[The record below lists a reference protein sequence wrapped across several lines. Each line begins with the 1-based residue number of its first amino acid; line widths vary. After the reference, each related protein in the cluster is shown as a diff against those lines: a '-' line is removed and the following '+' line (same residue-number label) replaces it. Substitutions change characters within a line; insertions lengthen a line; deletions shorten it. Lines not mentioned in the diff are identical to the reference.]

1 VSTETGQR
9 ALGRLEIMR
18 SMERGRA
25 VRWSARCL
33 ALAVIVLG
41 SSCRSSAPPAPKGPS
56 PLPPVP
62 SLPSQS
68 LGPSQPP
75 LIWVGG
81 TLTSVTSN
89 RLEITE
95 PFGSVVR
102 LARLGDGTTV
112 FFEVQAGAWRRLA
125 ATTPIETGAEV
136 CAQTLLDGTNL
147 LALRV
152 FLGAGC
158 GPA

>member
-1 VSTETGQR
+1 
-9 ALGRLEIMR
+9 
-18 SMERGRA
+18 MERGQA

-33 ALAVIVLG
+33 ALAVIMLA
-41 SSCRSSAPPAPKGPS
+41 SACRSSSPPAPTGPS
-56 PLPPVP
+56 HLPPIPPLPA
-62 SLPSQS
+62 QS

-81 TLTSVTSN
+81 TLTAVTAD

-102 LARLGDGTTV
+102 LARLGNGATA
-112 FFEVQAGAWRRLA
+112 FFEVQAGAWQRLA
-125 ATTPIETGAEV
+125 ATTPVATGASV
-136 CAQTLLDGTNL
+136 CAQTLMDGSNL

-152 FLGAGC
+152 FLGAEC

>member
-1 VSTETGQR
+1 MAI
-9 ALGRLEIMR
+9 ALL
-18 SMERGRA
+18 A
-25 VRWSARCL
+25 SA
-33 ALAVIVLG
+33 
-41 SSCRSSAPPAPKGPS
+41 CRSSAPPAPTGPS
-56 PLPPVP
+56 PLPPIP
-62 SLPSQS
+62 PLPTQS

-81 TLTSVTSN
+81 ILTAVTAD

-102 LARLGDGTTV
+102 LARLGNGATA
-112 FFEVQAGAWRRLA
+112 FFAVQAGAWRRLT
-125 ATTPIETGAEV
+125 ATTPVTTGASV
-136 CAQTLLDGTNL
+136 CAETLMDGTNL

-152 FLGAGC
+152 FLGAEC

>member
-1 VSTETGQR
+1 
-9 ALGRLEIMR
+9 M
-18 SMERGRA
+18 A
-25 VRWSARCL
+25 VL
-33 ALAVIVLG
+33 APA
-41 SSCRSSAPPAPKGPS
+41 CRSSAPPAPVGPS

-62 SLPSQS
+62 ALPAQS

-81 TLTSVTSN
+81 TLTAVTPN
-89 RLEITE
+89 HVDVTE

-102 LARLGDGTTV
+102 LARLGEGATT
-112 FFEVQAGAWRRLA
+112 FFEVQGGVWNRLD
-125 ATTPIETGAEV
+125 ATTPISTGSAV
-136 CAQTLLDGTNL
+136 CAQTLMDGSNL